1 MQAGGPWCRDLTIFC
16 GRLKVVRSGEHTNK
30 RKAIKE
36 TTTQSR
42 DPKAP
47 TLDQN
52 VLLKHM
58 EMTRPIIYINGWPGA
73 GKETISMALVTL
85 LGGDDEARLVRRL
98 FLPSV
103 KDCVNLTYLVDRQP
117 QAY

>member
-1 MQAGGPWCRDLTIFC
+1 
-16 GRLKVVRSGEHTNK
+16 
-30 RKAIKE
+30 
-36 TTTQSR
+36 
-42 DPKAP
+42 
-47 TLDQN
+47 
-52 VLLKHM
+52 M

-103 KDCVNLTYLVDRQP
+103 KDCVN
-117 QAY
+117 